1 MGDLKNSS
9 SPGSDRRQWQRIF
22 GALVEMVRTQQSQIE
37 TLANDR
43 KFLERYIQI
52 QHDRWASKA
61 GFLEAHISQM
71 KEEEKKGRR
80 VQATKLD
87 LMLGM
92 KQREALRYK
101 KQFDQAE
108 NDLEDFHAY
117 VEALIAEIAELKEK
131 LKNLEAGGVKS
142 GAGYSKSAENSE
154 GHKNSAVDLEG
165 EIRKLKH
172 SYKNLSLKKEAEISA
187 LLAEKNFVWNQLN
200 KMESDYIVLLKTKQI
215 EITKAA
221 EDMQKLHS
229 NLENLQSSII
239 EKGEIIT
246 RLEAERTR
254 LELDL
259 RRYTDEAEK
268 TSNEKEKL
276 HLIVENLQLL
286 IKEKDETIEALKS
299 NLAMVEQNVTGCCN
313 RTSRFFIEKGS
324 QRKPRAAVAT
334 PQGTRSKRGSGK
346 SSSLCSEVNKMK
358 KQRSAYE
365 ASPGSHAS
373 VSTKR
378 LQRCSREK
386 WKKSMSAGSPRL
398 FSSSFKVPKLKS
410 TSPRIS

>member
-1 MGDLKNSS
+1 MGDPKNSS

-61 GFLEAHISQM
+61 GFLEAHISQV
-71 KEEEKKGRR
+71 RR
-80 VQATKLD
+80 IPFPD
-87 LMLGM
+87 LGIW
-92 KQREALRYK
+92 RAPS
-101 KQFDQAE
+101 F
-108 NDLEDFHAY
+108 
-117 VEALIAEIAELKEK
+117 
-131 LKNLEAGGVKS
+131 

-154 GHKNSAVDLEG
+154 GQKNSAVDLEG
-165 EIRKLKH
+165 EIRKLKN

-187 LLAEKNFVWNQLN
+187 LLAEKKFVWNQLN
-200 KMESDYIVLLKTKQI
+200 KMESDYIILLKTKQI
-215 EITKAA
+215 EITKAS
-221 EDMQKLHS
+221 EDMQKLQS
-229 NLENLQSSII
+229 DLENLESSII
-239 EKGEIIT
+239 EKGEIIA

-268 TSNEKEKL
+268 ASNEKEKL

-286 IKEKDETIEALKS
+286 IKEKDETIEALKC
-299 NLAMVEQNVTGCCN
+299 NLAMVEQNVTGYCN

-324 QRKPRAAVAT
+324 QRKPGAAVAT
-334 PQGTRSKRGSGK
+334 PQGTPSKRGSGK

-358 KQRSAYE
+358 KHRSAYE
-365 ASPGSHAS
+365 GSPGSHAS
-373 VSTKR
+373 VATKVS
-378 LQRCSREK
+378 LLESLSYFK
-386 WKKSMSAGSPRL
+386 IVASSMFVIFHIISSLLSRL
-398 FSSSFKVPKLKS
+398 FSYICLCM
-410 TSPRIS
+410 

>member
-1 MGDLKNSS
+1 M
-9 SPGSDRRQWQRIF
+9 
-22 GALVEMVRTQQSQIE
+22 
-37 TLANDR
+37 
-43 KFLERYIQI
+43 
-52 QHDRWASKA
+52 
-61 GFLEAHISQM
+61 
-71 KEEEKKGRR
+71 
-80 VQATKLD
+80 
-87 LMLGM
+87 
-92 KQREALRYK
+92 
-101 KQFDQAE
+101 
-108 NDLEDFHAY
+108 
-117 VEALIAEIAELKEK
+117 
-131 LKNLEAGGVKS
+131 
-142 GAGYSKSAENSE
+142 
-154 GHKNSAVDLEG
+154 
-165 EIRKLKH
+165 
-172 SYKNLSLKKEAEISA
+172 KKEAEISA

-268 TSNEKEKL
+268 ASNEKEKL

-324 QRKPRAAVAT
+324 QRKPRASVAT
-334 PQGTRSKRGSGK
+334 PQGTRSERGSGK

-373 VSTKR
+373 VSTKVS
-378 LQRCSREK
+378 L
-386 WKKSMSAGSPRL
+386 
-398 FSSSFKVPKLKS
+398 LKS
-410 TSPRIS
+410 LSYFKIVVSSMFVFSCH